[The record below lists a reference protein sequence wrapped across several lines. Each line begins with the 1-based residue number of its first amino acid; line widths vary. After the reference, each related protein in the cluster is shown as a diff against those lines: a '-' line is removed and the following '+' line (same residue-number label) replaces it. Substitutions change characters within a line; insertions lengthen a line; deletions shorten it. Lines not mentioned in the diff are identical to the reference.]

1 MNSQRHLLLRYL
13 SDGDAE
19 AFAALVRE
27 HGGMV
32 LATARRITGDAAL
45 AEDVAQETFLEL
57 ARSAQGNVE
66 SVAAWLHRVA
76 WRKACNALR
85 GESRRRRHE
94 VRAAAEDET
103 QAGATEPAW
112 EELEP
117 QIDAALNDLPEE
129 VRELLVAHY
138 LESCTQQEL
147 ASRLGV
153 NQSTVSRQLE
163 SAVRELRKLLR
174 GRGVLCGSGLAMVL
188 SAQKAEAVLPAKLG
202 SSLGKLALSG
212 AGSSGAAAPATTF
225 TTTTILAMTTTT
237 KILIATATAAA
248 ALSVPLVLHD
258 DVERPSATPRRTSVQ
273 PLPVAGKVQASAAT
287 ATVVPHYRPAMVSPQ
302 VQQKVEGI
310 VRRHAGMSKEQLSKS
325 VELNKLMERFIAAM
339 EAPEFEEQILK
350 RISALPPTGHNGM
363 VKMDFEMLDDAK
375 GRAWLEAAVADDA
388 ELMRDWVLNTLDGAI
403 FEFAF
408 DPNLERSSNGV
419 SLHPGNLPAQTQPA
433 AAPDRPDE

>member
-1 MNSQRHLLLRYL
+1 MNSHLHLLTRYHC
-13 SDGDAE
+13 DGDAE
-19 AFAALVRE
+19 AFATLVRE
-27 HGGMV
+27 HAGMV
-32 LATARRITGDAAL
+32 FATAKRVTGDAAL
-45 AEDVAQETFLEL
+45 AEDVVQETFLEL
-57 ARSAQGNVE
+57 ARSGQGTVE

-94 VRAAAEDET
+94 GRAAAEDESH
-103 QAGATEPAW
+103 AEVVEPAW

-117 QIDAALNDLPEE
+117 QIDDALNDLPEA

-153 NQSTVSRQLE
+153 SQSTVSRQLE
-163 SAVRELRKLLR
+163 SAVRELRTLLR

-188 SAQKAEAVLPAKLG
+188 SAPRVEAALPAKLG
-202 SSLGKLALSG
+202 GSLGKLVLSG
-212 AGSSGAAAPATTF
+212 TGGGSGALTGTSL
-225 TTTTILAMTTTT
+225 TTTSLFAMTTTT
-237 KILIATATAAA
+237 KILIATAVAAA
-248 ALSVPLVLHD
+248 ALSMPLVLQD
-258 DVERPSATPRRTSVQ
+258 GGERPAPAPGPTLVGTFAVEGNVQ
-273 PLPVAGKVQASAAT
+273 RPAT
-287 ATVVPHYRPAMVSPQ
+287 ATAANHYRPAAVSPQ
-302 VQQKVEGI
+302 VKQKVEGI
-310 VRRHAGMSKEQLSKS
+310 LRRHTGVSKEQLSKS
-325 VELNKLMERFIAAM
+325 VELNKLMERFISAV
-339 EAPEFEEQILK
+339 EGPEFEEEMLK
-350 RISALPPTGHNGM
+350 RISALPSKGENGL

-419 SLHPGNLPAQTQPA
+419 SIEAAASPAQTVPPA
-433 AAPDRPDE
+433 VPAQPDE